1 MEDSD
6 TVILEADYRQVHAS
20 ATAFATELAAC
31 VDGDDVELP
40 SLPDVV
46 LKIRDA
52 LASTDLD
59 LDRLAGIAGSDPALA
74 ARIMKIANSTL
85 FSRSSVPPTDLS
97 AAVVRLGSRMVRNTA
112 IALAAQQ
119 VFIGYGAKSIQPRM
133 QHVWRHS
140 LHVAALCH
148 LLLTVK
154 RCEISPDEGFLAG
167 LLHEVGTLF
176 ILLRSKDHPELWA
189 EPDALQ
195 GVIDD
200 WQSRLGGRIMEQW
213 EFAQALTGAVRDH
226 DSCALNCRAPVSLTE
241 IVGIANYLSNLDEAS
256 EDLEEVI
263 SRLPDL
269 GVYLLDNETLGFV
282 LDTARAEDDG
292 LLSDLGSG
300 SSRQGKAVSN
310 A

>member
-1 MEDSD
+1 MEGSD
-6 TVILEADYRQVHAS
+6 TVILDADYQQVRTE
-20 ATAFATELAAC
+20 ATAFAAELAAC
-31 VDGDDVELP
+31 LDGDDVELP

-52 LASTDLD
+52 LASPDID
-59 LDRLAGIAGSDPALA
+59 LDRLAEISGSDPALA

-85 FSRSSVPPTDLS
+85 FSRGSVPPADLQ

-119 VFIGYGAKSIQPRM
+119 VFIGYGAKAIQPQMTR
-133 QHVWRHS
+133 VWRHS

-154 RCEISPDEGFLAG
+154 RCEIAPDEGFLAG

-176 ILLRSKDHPELWA
+176 ILLKSKDHSQLWT

-195 GVIDD
+195 AVIDD
-200 WQSRLGGRIMEQW
+200 WQSRLGGRILEQW
-213 EFAQALTGAVRDH
+213 QFDAALTSAVRDH
-226 DSCALNCRAPVSLTE
+226 DSCSLKCKTPASLTE
-241 IVGIANYLSNLDEAS
+241 IVGIANFLSHLDATTDNLD
-256 EDLEEVI
+256 DLI
-263 SRLPDL
+263 AQLPDL
-269 GVYLLDNETLGFV
+269 GAYLLDNETLGFV
-282 LDTARAEDDG
+282 LDTARAEVDN
-292 LLSDLGSG
+292 LLSNLGPG
-300 SSRQGKAVSN
+300 GVRQAQAASN

>member
-1 MEDSD
+1 MEGSD
-6 TVILEADYRQVHAS
+6 TVILEADYQRVRAE
-20 ATAFATELAAC
+20 ATAFAAELAAC
-31 VDGDDVELP
+31 VDSDDVELP

-52 LASTDLD
+52 LASPDID
-59 LDRLAGIAGSDPALA
+59 LDRLAEVAGSDPALA

-85 FSRSSVPPTDLS
+85 FSRGSVPPADLT

-119 VFIGYGAKSIQPRM
+119 VFIGYGAKAIQPQMTR
-133 QHVWRHS
+133 VWRHS

-154 RCEISPDEGFLAG
+154 RCDIAPDEGFLAG

-176 ILLRSKDHPELWA
+176 VLLRSKDHPELWA

-195 GVIDD
+195 TVIDD
-200 WQSRLGGRIMEQW
+200 WQSKLGGRIMEQW
-213 EFAQALTGAVRDH
+213 EFAASLTSAVRDH
-226 DSCALNCRAPVSLTE
+226 DSCSLACTAPVSLTE
-241 IVGIANYLSNLDEAS
+241 IVGIANYLANLDEATDS
-256 EDLEEVI
+256 LDDLI
-263 SRLPDL
+263 AKLPDL
-269 GVYLLDNETLGFV
+269 GDYLLDNETLGFV
-282 LDTARAEDDG
+282 LNTARDEVDN
-292 LLSDLGSG
+292 LLANLGSDAQ
-300 SSRQGKAVSN
+300 RQAKAASN

>member
-1 MEDSD
+1 MEGND
-6 TVILEADYRQVHAS
+6 TVVLEADYQKVRAE
-20 ATAFATELAAC
+20 ATTFAAELAAC
-31 VDGDDVELP
+31 VEADDVELP

-52 LASTDLD
+52 LASADID
-59 LDRLAGIAGSDPALA
+59 LDRLAEIAGSDPALT

-85 FSRSSVPPTDLS
+85 FSRGSVPPSDLQ

-119 VFIGYGAKSIQPRM
+119 VFIGYGAKAIQPQMTR
-133 QHVWRHS
+133 VWRHS

-176 ILLRSKDHPELWA
+176 VLLRSKDHPDLWT

-195 GVIDD
+195 AVIAD
-200 WQSRLGGRIMEQW
+200 WQSKLGGRIMEQW
-213 EFAQALTGAVRDH
+213 EFSETLTSAVRDH
-226 DSCALNCRAPVSLTE
+226 DSCSLNCEVPVSLTQ
-241 IVGIANYLSNLDEAS
+241 IVGIANYLSNLDEAT
-256 EDLEEVI
+256 EDLDELI
-263 SRLPDL
+263 SKLPDL
-269 GVYLLDNETLGFV
+269 GAFLLDNETLGFV
-282 LDTARAEDDG
+282 LNTAREEVES
-292 LLSDLGSG
+292 LQSNLSSG
-300 SSRQGKAVSN
+300 GQRQAKAVSN